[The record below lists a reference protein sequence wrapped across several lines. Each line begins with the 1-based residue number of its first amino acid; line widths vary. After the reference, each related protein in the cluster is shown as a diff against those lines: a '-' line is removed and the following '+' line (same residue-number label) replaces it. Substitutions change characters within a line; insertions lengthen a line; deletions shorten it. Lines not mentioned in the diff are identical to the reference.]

1 MKNVLDHTS
10 PIQRH
15 FEEMT
20 RIPHGSYN
28 EKQYSDYLVEFA
40 KKHNLAYKQYEIGNV
55 IIYKDATEGYENHGT
70 VILQAHMDMVCAKVS
85 GCTHDFEKDPL
96 DLFIEDGHLHARGTT
111 LGADNGTG
119 VAYMLA
125 VLESDT
131 ISHPA
136 LECVFTVQE
145 EVGMFGAKEIK
156 IEDLKG
162 RRFLSLDDGGAIST
176 MITSAGGMR
185 IELSHPLETET
196 VMIPVY
202 EISIGGLFGG
212 HSGEGIDK
220 ERGNSNKM
228 MTRILYELNKN
239 LGIRLLTVGGGDKEN
254 TIPRES
260 RAEIGFDGDEKVL
273 RTAIDEL
280 FGMLKEELKYSD
292 AGSEITVVKK
302 NGEER
307 TAMTADAASALLNL
321 LYLLPTGLRHV
332 NMKLHVPEASENL
345 AIVRIENGTV
355 HIHYSLRS
363 ASESRL
369 NEMAEEIRL
378 LAELFGYTYQAGAR
392 YPGWPYREDSFMRGK
407 LQEAF
412 KAVTGNDLILKAVHG
427 GLECGI
433 FAALAPDMDIITFGP
448 RGLDVHTPNETLDLK
463 SFEDC
468 FVIFKELLKRL

>member
-55 IIYKDATEGYENHGT
+55 IIYKDATEGYEDHGT

-85 GCTHDFEKDPL
+85 GCTHDFFKDSL
-96 DLFIEDGHLHARGTT
+96 DLYIEDGYLRARGTT

-145 EVGMFGAKEIK
+145 EVGMYGARQIK
-156 IEDLKG
+156 VEDLKG

-176 MITSAGGMR
+176 TTTSAGGMR
-185 IELSHPLETET
+185 ITLTRPVETEE
-196 VMIPVY
+196 VELPVY
-202 EISIGGLFGG
+202 ELSISGLFGG
-212 HSGEGIDK
+212 HSGEGIGK
-220 ERGNSNKM
+220 ERGNANKM
-228 MTRILYELNKN
+228 MARILYELNKS
-239 LGIRLLTVGGGDKEN
+239 LGIRLISMEGGDKEN
-254 TIPRES
+254 AIPREC
-260 RAEIGFDGDEKVL
+260 RARLGFDGDEKVL
-273 RTAIDEL
+273 QAALEETFKA
-280 FGMLKEELKYSD
+280 LKEELRYSD
-292 AGSEITVVKK
+292 TGAELKTESVGTSRVQAFTGAYAEK
-302 NGEER
+302 
-307 TAMTADAASALLNL
+307 LLEL
-321 LYLLPTGLRHV
+321 LYLLPTGLRHT
-332 NMKLHVPEASENL
+332 NMRLQIPEASENL
-345 AIVRIENGTV
+345 AIVGIEDGV
-355 HIHYSLRS
+355 FHIKYSLRS
-363 ASESRL
+363 AAESRL
-369 NEMAEEIRL
+369 DQMAEEIRL
-378 LAELFGYTYQAGAR
+378 LAGLFGFGYEDGAR
-392 YPGWPYREDSFMRGK
+392 YPGWPYREDSFMREK
-407 LQEAF
+407 LGEAF
-412 KAVTGNDLILKAVHG
+412 KAVTGEELQLKAVHG
-427 GLECGI
+427 GLECGF
-433 FAALAPDMDIITFGP
+433 FAALSPDMDIITFGP
-448 RGLDVHTPNETLDLK
+448 RGLDVHTPNENLDLK